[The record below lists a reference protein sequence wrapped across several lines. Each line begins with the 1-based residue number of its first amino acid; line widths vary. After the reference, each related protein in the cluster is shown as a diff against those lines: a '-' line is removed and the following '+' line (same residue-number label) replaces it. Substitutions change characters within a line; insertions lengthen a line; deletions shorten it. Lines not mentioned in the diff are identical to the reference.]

1 MFPTCYKVIYSLVAI
16 PLPLYFEHPKVDT
29 RHLDFL
35 CYRQIHTTLVR
46 ERSGSVVECL
56 TQDRG
61 AVGLSLTTFR
71 SKKRIKGQNFCQTT
85 EDLSFHRSGY
95 LSNDR
100 YMLFEMLQYQIN
112 CTIRKNRILVH
123 VENSSY

>member
-1 MFPTCYKVIYSLVAI
+1 MESISKSFTILLKLNI
-16 PLPLYFEHPKVDT
+16 VD
-29 RHLDFL
+29 L
-35 CYRQIHTTLVR
+35 I
-46 ERSGSVVECL
+46 
-56 TQDRG
+56 
-61 AVGLSLTTFR
+61 R
-71 SKKRIKGQNFCQTT
+71 SKKCIKGQNFCQTI

>member
-1 MFPTCYKVIYSLVAI
+1 MF
-16 PLPLYFEHPKVDT
+16 
-29 RHLDFL
+29 
-35 CYRQIHTTLVR
+35 
-46 ERSGSVVECL
+46 VVNNG
-56 TQDRG
+56 T
-61 AVGLSLTTFR
+61 SYFR
-71 SKKRIKGQNFCQTT
+71 SKKRIKGQNFCETI

-112 CTIRKNRILVH
+112 CKIQKKRILVH